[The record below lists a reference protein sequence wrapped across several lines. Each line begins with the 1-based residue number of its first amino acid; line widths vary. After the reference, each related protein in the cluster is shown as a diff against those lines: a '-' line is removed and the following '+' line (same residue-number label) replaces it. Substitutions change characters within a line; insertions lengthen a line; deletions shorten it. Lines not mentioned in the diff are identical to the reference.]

1 MRRIFSIIVFG
12 LLLPGCAGLDDWDK
26 RSGPD
31 PSVPQVAVSNSVG
44 HQHQIITALYSLT
57 ECNDG
62 RKDDAC
68 RYQVTVAGFN
78 FIDEQCDAYLRE
90 LFILDKERNRARTFL
105 TAADKLTSVILSAT
119 PASKATMGIVA
130 QAFGFST
137 SYLDAATDSYLYKTN
152 SGNILHVVAEL
163 QKAYR
168 DQTGAHKE
176 LLTSEPDVYA
186 QIRGY
191 LRLCMP
197 PTIESKI
204 EEVISA
210 STAKPAENDT
220 GPGTNQDAS
229 LIAASAVSADTSQ

>member
-1 MRRIFSIIVFG
+1 MRHVSFTIALG
-12 LLLPGCAGLDDWDK
+12 LLLSGCAGLADWDK
-26 RSGPD
+26 RYGPD
-31 PSVPQVAVSNSVG
+31 PRLPQVAVTNSVD
-44 HQHQIITALYSLT
+44 HQHEIIAALYRLT
-57 ECNDG
+57 DCSDG
-62 RKDDAC
+62 RSDPAC

-78 FIDEQCDAYLRE
+78 FVDEQCDAYLRE
-90 LFILDKERNRARTFL
+90 LFILDKERDRARTFL
-105 TAADKLTSVILSAT
+105 TSADKLTSVILAAT
-119 PASKATMGIVA
+119 PASKATMEIVA
-130 QAFGFST
+130 QAFGFSA
-137 SYLDAATDSYLYKTN
+137 SYLNAATDSYLYKTN

-168 DQTGAHKE
+168 DQTAAHKD
-176 LLTSEPDVYA
+176 LLNSEPDVYA

-210 STAKPAENDT
+210 STSKPADTDT

-229 LIAASAVSADTSQ
+229 LVAASATPVDAP